1 MIFEGRYRG
10 KQGSPPF
17 SSITSFKN
25 PLLDPLVAPFGTL
38 LGTLWAPFGRFG
50 EPLGSIVALW
60 GASWS
65 PFGLFGIVVGRPEGK
80 KGVPKGS
87 WFDFHVIFKH
97 LVVCSSLLL
106 FACVLFLS

>member
-38 LGTLWAPFGRFG
+38 LSTLWAPFGVLSAAFELHFG
-50 EPLGSIVALW
+50 ILGATW
-60 GASWS
+60 G
-65 PFGLFGIVVGRPEGK
+65 PCCVFGIVVGRLEAK

-97 LVVCSSLLL
+97 LVVCYY
-106 FACVLFLS
+106 